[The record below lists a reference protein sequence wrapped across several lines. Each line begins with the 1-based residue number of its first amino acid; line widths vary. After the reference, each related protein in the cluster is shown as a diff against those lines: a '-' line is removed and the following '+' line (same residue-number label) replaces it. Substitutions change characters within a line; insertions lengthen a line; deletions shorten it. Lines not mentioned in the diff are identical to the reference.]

1 MKKLPGSSI
10 DSKASS
16 RSACR
21 RSPKSPSANGP
32 LKASRPLLAKLN
44 LLSRRSLSAGGITEN
59 FSGRDQTFVNV
70 AEQAKFI
77 RNSLPLGGLF
87 AGLDW
92 RISPVPFPLGEDVA
106 KEIESLGRVL
116 LQFYRAVNLLYRK
129 SAEGKQPEWVAR
141 WLDLG
146 KPADLI
152 ALQRSPAFK
161 NDVPHVIRPD
171 ILLTE
176 NGLSITELDSVPGGI
191 GLTAWLNQTY
201 SNVGQASR
209 LPGAEGAT
217 AEDKTGRRD
226 ACPALVGGADGML
239 RGFESI
245 FGDAKQVHLVVSEEA
260 ATYRP
265 EMEWLAGQLNDQK
278 RRTFNIQHSTFNEF
292 AEGDA
297 VYRFFELFDLA
308 NVANSKKIFEL
319 AAERKIRLTP
329 PPKPVFEEKMLFA
342 LLWNRNLQGFW
353 RQELGEGFF
362 TRLKKLVP
370 YTWVVDPA
378 PIPPHAAIPELNLTD
393 WQQVKTLSQ
402 KERELILKISGFSE
416 HAWGAR
422 GVFLGSD
429 LSQADWAKAVD
440 DALQHF
446 DQSPQVLQRY
456 HKPTLVEAQ
465 WFDFEKNEVMPMKGR
480 VRLCPYYFVSGEG
493 DAARPQ
499 LGGVLAT
506 INPADK
512 KIIHGMADAI
522 LAPCTT

>member
-1 MKKLPGSSI
+1 LILPA
-10 DSKASS
+10 DQA
-16 RSACR
+16 R
-21 RSPKSPSANGP
+21 
-32 LKASRPLLAKLN
+32 
-44 LLSRRSLSAGGITEN
+44 
-59 FSGRDQTFVNV
+59 FVRDQIP
-70 AEQAKFI
+70 A
-77 RNSLPLGGLF
+77 GGLF

-92 RISPVPFPLGEDVA
+92 RISPAPFPLGENVA

-129 SAEGKQPEWVAR
+129 SAEGRQPEWVAR

-146 KPADLI
+146 KPAELI

-161 NDVPHVIRPD
+161 NDVPRVIRPD

-191 GLTAWLNQTY
+191 GLTGWLGQTY
-201 SNVGQASR
+201 SESR
-209 LPGAEGAT
+209 IQNPES
-217 AEDKTGRRD
+217 K
-226 ACPALVGGADGML
+226 VIGGADGML

-245 FGDAKQVHLVVSEEA
+245 FGNAKQVHIVVSDEA

-265 EMEWLAGQLNDQK
+265 EMEWLAGQMKNSEF
-278 RRTFNIQHSTFNEF
+278 RIQNSEFESF

-297 VYRFFELFDLA
+297 VYRFFELFDLT
-308 NVANSKKIFEL
+308 NVTNSKRIFEL
-319 AAERKIRLTP
+319 AAEKKIRLTP
-329 PPKPVFEEKMLFA
+329 PPRPVFEEKMLFA
-342 LLWNRNLQGFW
+342 LLWNRNLQIFW
-353 RQELGEGFF
+353 RQELGEGFLA
-362 TRLKKLVP
+362 RLKKLVP
-370 YTWVVDPA
+370 YTWLVDPA
-378 PIPPHAAIPELNLTD
+378 PLPPQAAIPELNLTD
-393 WQQVKTLSQ
+393 WQQLKTLSQ
-402 KERELILKISGFSE
+402 KERELILKVSGFSA

-429 LSQADWAKAVD
+429 LSHEDWAKAVD

-446 DQSPQVLQRY
+446 EQSPRVVQRY
-456 HKPTLVEAQ
+456 HKPVLVEAQ
-465 WFDFEKNEVMPMKGR
+465 WFDFGKNEVVPMKGR

-506 INPADK
+506 VNPADK

-522 LAPCTT
+522 LAPCVV